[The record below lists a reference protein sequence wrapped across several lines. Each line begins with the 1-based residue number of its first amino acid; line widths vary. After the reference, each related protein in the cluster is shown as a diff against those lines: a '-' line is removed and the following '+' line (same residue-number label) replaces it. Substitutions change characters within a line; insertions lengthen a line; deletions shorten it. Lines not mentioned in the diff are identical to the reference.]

1 MAQEVQVR
9 LVQVQVLAHLVLVQ
23 QEGVLMEVQPQVAPL
38 LEQEV
43 PLQEQEVPLL
53 EVDQSHPQGQELQQE
68 VLLQGQEA
76 LQVLAKVREQV
87 QLLEVLLRA
96 QAGVL
101 AQVEAEVLDLAL
113 AVGLQQVVLEQG
125 QVVLGQGRA
134 QEQAQVLAEVVARAR
149 AKAQVQE

>member
-1 MAQEVQVR
+1 
-9 LVQVQVLAHLVLVQ
+9 
-23 QEGVLMEVQPQVAPL
+23 MEAQPQVAPL
-38 LEQEV
+38 
-43 PLQEQEVPLL
+43 QEQAVLPL

-68 VLLQGQEA
+68 VQAQQEEVLLQGQEA
-76 LQVLAKVREQV
+76 LLVLAKVREQV

-125 QVVLGQGRA
+125 QVVLGRA
-134 QEQAQVLAEVVARAR
+134 QEQAQILAEVAARAR
-149 AKAQVQE
+149 AMEQE